1 MNKTNAVIFIAV
13 LVCFLIVNIETQIV
27 LDKGHAGGKITIGK
41 TNYYTKHMETDL
53 STRLIPIA
61 LYVVLLSILFV
72 SFSDKENS
80 WVAKID
86 KRLFG
91 KR

>member
-27 LDKGHAGGKITIGK
+27 LDKGHAGGKIMIGRSV
-41 TNYYTKHMETDL
+41 YYTKLVEYDL

-61 LYVVLLSILFV
+61 LSVVLLSIIFISL
-72 SFSDKENS
+72 SDKENS